1 MLINYT
7 YWGREGREGG
17 SIFLDFGVPNMFPM
31 FLMCSQLDP
40 KVPHRVPQDFHN
52 CTTFYPPIIAKN

>member
-7 YWGREGREGG
+7 YWGREGG
-17 SIFLDFGVPNMFPM
+17 SIILDFGVPNMFPM
-31 FLMCSQLDP
+31 FLKMCFQLDP
-40 KVPHRVPQDFHN
+40 KLPHYVPQDFHN